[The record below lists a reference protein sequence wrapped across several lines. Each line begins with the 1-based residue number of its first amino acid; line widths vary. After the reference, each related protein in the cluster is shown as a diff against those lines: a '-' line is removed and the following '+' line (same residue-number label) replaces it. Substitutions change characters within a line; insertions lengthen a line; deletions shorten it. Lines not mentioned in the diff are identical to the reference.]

1 MVVQTVASL
10 RKSCKKMGIKGYSGL
25 KKAQLVRKCG
35 SPKKKSQKKG
45 SAKKGSAK
53 KGSVKKGSAK
63 KRSAK
68 KGSAKKHPSLPQFTP
83 PPMPKSATLP
93 QFTSPAIPKKLRHK
107 KKSTPKA
114 DLGSKV
120 PWVFPDPNTKSDV
133 DSPPSYESLYGGKA
147 LAFGFRGVQRRCSN
161 KRVSKCHRKSRICS
175 KNTSRLS
182 CRLSATKRRSRA
194 RASSRRKHH

>member
-45 SAKKGSAK
+45 SAKK
-53 KGSVKKGSAK
+53 
-63 KRSAK
+63 RSAK

-93 QFTSPAIPKKLRHK
+93 QFTSPAIPKKRLHK
-107 KKSTPKA
+107 KKSTPKT

-120 PWVFPDPNTKSDV
+120 PWVFPDPNTKSDM

-147 LAFGFRGVQRRCSN
+147 LAFGFR
-161 KRVSKCHRKSRICS
+161 
-175 KNTSRLS
+175 
-182 CRLSATKRRSRA
+182 RLSATKRRSRA
-194 RASSRRKHH
+194 RASSRRSSARASSRRSRTRASSRRKHH

>member
-45 SAKKGSAK
+45 SAKKRSAK
-53 KGSVKKGSAK
+53 KGSAKKGSAK

-93 QFTSPAIPKKLRHK
+93 QFTSPAIPKKRLHK
-107 KKSTPKA
+107 KKSTPKT

-120 PWVFPDPNTKSDV
+120 PWVFPDPNTKSDM

-147 LAFGFRGVQRRCSN
+147 LAFGFR
-161 KRVSKCHRKSRICS
+161 
-175 KNTSRLS
+175 
-182 CRLSATKRRSRA
+182 RLSATKRRSRA
-194 RASSRRKHH
+194 RASSRRSSARASSRRSRTRASSRRSRTRASSRRKHH

>member
-1 MVVQTVASL
+1 MVDQTVASL

-25 KKAQLVRKCG
+25 KKAQLLRKCG

-45 SAKKGSAK
+45 SAKKRSA
-53 KGSVKKGSAK
+53 KKGSAK
-63 KRSAK
+63 KRSTK
-68 KGSAKKHPSLPQFTP
+68 KGSAKKHPSLPQFT

-107 KKSTPKA
+107 KKSTPKT

-120 PWVFPDPNTKSDV
+120 PWVFPDPNPKSDV

-175 KNTSRLS
+175 KNTSRLR

-194 RASSRRKHH
+194 RASSRRSYRKHH